1 MSTKIDEAHGPM
13 SKIFDRNFC
22 DNSEQLLPSELK
34 SLLSERSEKKKTTE
48 NLFRL
53 FHYNDNDKMMI
64 SYGWYYLSKWW

>member
-34 SLLSERSEKKKTTE
+34 SLLSEQSEKKTTE

-53 FHYNDNDKMMI
+53 FHYNENDNMMI